1 MTAML
6 MLLLWIAIS
15 SCLDFHAVMA
25 AASTARSYHR
35 AIRVGDLM
43 YNHEVPFSIAWALTK
58 LEKVIPPNETPIR
71 IDNLVT
77 QAEQHIELGYA
88 HHELSDDNDLTN
100 KLYAINAFQEGIRL
114 LLEATSVLSKKYAHS
129 QTSSLESF
137 DILRNLGEAYWGLAE
152 VHSISGD
159 KDLAKLYYHSARDV
173 LHNILLDDKG
183 RQRERDAF
191 KSIEMYQEV
200 KEFYSDIAEVKRTA
214 RETRESR
221 RKGKENTLGRSV
233 RTRMSPVGGARSTR
247 RMTTSPTRC
256 Y

>member
-1 MTAML
+1 
-6 MLLLWIAIS
+6 
-15 SCLDFHAVMA
+15 
-25 AASTARSYHR
+25 
-35 AIRVGDLM
+35 
-43 YNHEVPFSIAWALTK
+43 
-58 LEKVIPPNETPIR
+58 
-71 IDNLVT
+71 
-77 QAEQHIELGYA
+77 
-88 HHELSDDNDLTN
+88 
-100 KLYAINAFQEGIRL
+100 
-114 LLEATSVLSKKYAHS
+114 
-129 QTSSLESF
+129 
-137 DILRNLGEAYWGLAE
+137 

-233 RTRMSPVGGARSTR
+233 RTRMTPVGGARSTR
-247 RMTTSPTRC
+247 
-256 Y
+256 

>member
-1 MTAML
+1 
-6 MLLLWIAIS
+6 
-15 SCLDFHAVMA
+15 
-25 AASTARSYHR
+25 
-35 AIRVGDLM
+35 
-43 YNHEVPFSIAWALTK
+43 
-58 LEKVIPPNETPIR
+58 
-71 IDNLVT
+71 
-77 QAEQHIELGYA
+77 
-88 HHELSDDNDLTN
+88 
-100 KLYAINAFQEGIRL
+100 
-114 LLEATSVLSKKYAHS
+114 LEATSVLSKKYAHS

-233 RTRMSPVGGARSTR
+233 RTQMTPVGGARSTL